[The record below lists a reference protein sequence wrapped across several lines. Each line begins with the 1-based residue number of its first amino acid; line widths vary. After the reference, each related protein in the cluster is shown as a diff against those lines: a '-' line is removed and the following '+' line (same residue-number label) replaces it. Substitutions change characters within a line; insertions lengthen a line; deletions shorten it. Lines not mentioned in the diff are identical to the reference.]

1 MQLGTLGNPL
11 WWPNVP
17 ASLSPLRAHFVL
29 GLFFMNTNPPRMPG
43 QLSFMALIVVF
54 SAFMLWSS
62 FRISK
67 FDSISSPGVFPMLCA
82 GLMLVT
88 GLMSLR
94 QAWKASP
101 SADTDQTVFQQF
113 VIQLAPLKLILF
125 VALILAYML
134 ALEVTGFLV
143 SSYVFLLLS
152 MQVLGSK
159 KIFVNIWV
167 SALVLFCIFIVFR
180 TAFSVV
186 LPAGS
191 LLGPYT
197 PEFLK

>member
-1 MQLGTLGNPL
+1 
-11 WWPNVP
+11 
-17 ASLSPLRAHFVL
+17 
-29 GLFFMNTNPPRMPG
+29 MNTNHPRMPG

-101 SADTDQTVFQQF
+101 SADTHQTVFQQF

>member
-1 MQLGTLGNPL
+1 M
-11 WWPNVP
+11 V
-17 ASLSPLRAHFVL
+17 
-29 GLFFMNTNPPRMPG
+29 TNRPRLPG
-43 QLSFMALIVVF
+43 ELSFMALMVAF
-54 SAFMLWSS
+54 SAFMLWTS
-62 FRISK
+62 FHISK

-82 GLMLVT
+82 ALMLVT

-94 QAWKASP
+94 QAWVS
-101 SADTDQTVFQQF
+101 SSNADETHTVFQQF
-113 VIQLAPLKLILF
+113 VIQLAPLKLVLF
-125 VALILAYML
+125 TALIVAYML
-134 ALEVTGFLV
+134 ALEVTGFLL

-159 KIFVNIWV
+159 KIVFNLLV
-167 SALVLFCIFIVFR
+167 SALVLICIFIVFQ

-197 PEFLK
+197 PEWLK

>member
-1 MQLGTLGNPL
+1 
-11 WWPNVP
+11 
-17 ASLSPLRAHFVL
+17 
-29 GLFFMNTNPPRMPG
+29 
-43 QLSFMALIVVF
+43 
-54 SAFMLWSS
+54 
-62 FRISK
+62 
-67 FDSISSPGVFPMLCA
+67 
-82 GLMLVT
+82 MLVT

-101 SADTDQTVFQQF
+101 SADTHRSVFQQF
-113 VIQLAPLKLILF
+113 VIQLAPLKLVLF
-125 VALILAYML
+125 TALIVAYML

-159 KIFVNIWV
+159 KILMNFLV
-167 SALVLFCIFIVFR
+167 SAFVLICIFIVFQ

-197 PEFLK
+197 PEWLK

>member
-1 MQLGTLGNPL
+1 MK
-11 WWPNVP
+11 
-17 ASLSPLRAHFVL
+17 
-29 GLFFMNTNPPRMPG
+29 TNRSRLPG
-43 QLSFMALIVVF
+43 ELTFMALMMAF
-54 SAFMLWSS
+54 STFMLWTS
-62 FRISK
+62 FHISK

-82 GLMLVT
+82 ALMVAT
-88 GLMSLR
+88 GLLSLH

-101 SADTDQTVFQQF
+101 SADASQSVFQQF
-113 VIQLAPLKLILF
+113 LVHLAPLKLVLF
-125 VALILAYML
+125 TALIVTYML

-159 KIFVNIWV
+159 KIVINLMV
-167 SALVLFCIFIVFR
+167 SALVLICIFIVFR

-191 LLGPYT
+191 LLGPFT
-197 PEFLK
+197 PEWLK

>member
-1 MQLGTLGNPL
+1 M
-11 WWPNVP
+11 
-17 ASLSPLRAHFVL
+17 S
-29 GLFFMNTNPPRMPG
+29 TNPPRLPG
-43 QLSFMALIVVF
+43 ELSFMALVVAF

-101 SADTDQTVFQQF
+101 SANTHQTVFQQF

>member
-1 MQLGTLGNPL
+1 M
-11 WWPNVP
+11 
-17 ASLSPLRAHFVL
+17 H
-29 GLFFMNTNPPRMPG
+29 TNRTRLAG
-43 QLSFMALIVVF
+43 ELTFMALMVAF
-54 SAFMLWSS
+54 SAFMLWTS
-62 FRISK
+62 FHISK
-67 FDSISSPGVFPMLCA
+67 FNSISSPGVFPMLCA
-82 GLMLVT
+82 ALMLVT

-101 SADTDQTVFQQF
+101 SADTHRSVFQQF
-113 VIQLAPLKLILF
+113 VIQLAPLKLVLF
-125 VALILAYML
+125 TALIVAYML

-159 KIFVNIWV
+159 KILMNFLV
-167 SALVLFCIFIVFR
+167 SALVLICIFIVFQ

-197 PEFLK
+197 PEWLK

>member
-1 MQLGTLGNPL
+1 MHAN
-11 WWPNVP
+11 
-17 ASLSPLRAHFVL
+17 R
-29 GLFFMNTNPPRMPG
+29 PRLPG
-43 QLSFMALIVVF
+43 ELTFMALMVAF
-54 SAFMLWSS
+54 SAFMLWTS
-62 FRISK
+62 FQISK
-67 FDSISSPGVFPMLCA
+67 FDSLSSPGVFPMLCA
-82 GLMLVT
+82 ALMVVT
-88 GLMSLR
+88 GLTSLR

-101 SADTDQTVFQQF
+101 SADTNQSLFQQF
-113 VIQLAPLKLILF
+113 VIQLAPLKLVLF
-125 VALILAYML
+125 AALIVAYML
-134 ALEVTGFLV
+134 ALEVMGFLV

-159 KIFVNIWV
+159 KIVVNLWV

-197 PEFLK
+197 PEWLK

>member
-1 MQLGTLGNPL
+1 M
-11 WWPNVP
+11 
-17 ASLSPLRAHFVL
+17 S
-29 GLFFMNTNPPRMPG
+29 TNPPRLPG

-67 FDSISSPGVFPMLCA
+67 FDSISSPGVFPMFCA

-101 SADTDQTVFQQF
+101 SADTHQTVFQQF

-125 VALILAYML
+125 VALIVGYML

-143 SSYVFLLLS
+143 SSYAFLLMS

-159 KIFVNIWV
+159 KIVVNLWV

-197 PEFLK
+197 PEWLK